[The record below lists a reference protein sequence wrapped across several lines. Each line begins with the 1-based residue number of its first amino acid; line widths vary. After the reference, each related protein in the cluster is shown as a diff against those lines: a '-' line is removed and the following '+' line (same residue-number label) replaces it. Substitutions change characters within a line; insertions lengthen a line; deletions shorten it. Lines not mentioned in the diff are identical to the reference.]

1 MGIKVLSYVDKTDNT
16 KGILCAVKSD
26 TDLRTQEMQD
36 KVFESIKPFFM
47 IDENTFI
54 CDDPMDV
61 VEIARQI
68 CYTLNDEDDV
78 VECDDY
84 EFFFEETEL
93 LN

>member
-1 MGIKVLSYVDKTDNT
+1 MKIKVLSYVDRTDDT
-16 KGILCAVKSD
+16 KGILCAVNAD
-26 TDLRTQEMQD
+26 TDLHTQKMQD
-36 KVFESIKPFFM
+36 KVFESIKPFFSA
-47 IDENTFI
+47 DGEFI

-68 CYTLNDEDDV
+68 CFTLNNEDDV

>member
-1 MGIKVLSYVDKTDNT
+1 MKIKVLSYVDTTDNT
-16 KGILCAVKSD
+16 KGVLCAVKAD
-26 TDLRTQEMQD
+26 ADLHTQEMQD
-36 KVFESIKPFFM
+36 KVFERIKPFFSANG
-47 IDENTFI
+47 ELF
-54 CDDPMDV
+54 CDPMNV

-68 CYTLNDEDDV
+68 CFTLNNEGDV